1 MSEQENNKNSSEQ
14 EQEAPKELSSVE
26 QEALDQGWVP
36 KEEFNGEEHKWVDA
50 AEYLRRGELFR
61 KIETQSRELKTI
73 RLALNEMK
81 KLHADVREV
90 EYKRALDTLRKEKK
104 QALEE
109 GDADAVI
116 SVDEQIALIKEQQ
129 NNLKAEP
136 IIEEPSGAQH
146 PEFVAWT
153 NKNKWYVDN
162 APMKAFADTFG
173 QSLAR
178 QGVPPSEV
186 LRRVE
191 QEVKKEFPNRFRN
204 PNQDRKSAVE
214 APTGRSGS
222 KSGYQL
228 TSEER
233 SIMNT
238 LVRAGA
244 LTEEQYIKDLKKVK
258 GIE

>member
-1 MSEQENNKNSSEQ
+1 MSEQNQNLPQEGEQ
-14 EQEAPKELSSVE
+14 APKELSPVE
-26 QEALDQGWVP
+26 QEALEQGWVP
-36 KEEFNGEEHKWVDA
+36 KEEFTGDEHKWVDA
-50 AEYLRRGELFR
+50 AEFLRRGELFR
-61 KIETQSRELKTI
+61 KIELQSRELKDV
-73 RLALNEMK
+73 RKALNEMK

-104 QALEE
+104 QALED

-116 SVDEQIALIKEQQ
+116 SADEQMALIREHQRA
-129 NNLKAEP
+129 LATEVAV
-136 IIEEPSGAQH
+136 EEPSGAQH

-153 NKNKWYVDN
+153 NKNQWYIDN
-162 APMKAFADTFG
+162 APMRAFADTFG

-191 QEVKKEFPNRFRN
+191 AEVKKEFPNKFRN

-214 APTGRSGS
+214 APSGRSGG
-222 KSGYQL
+222 KAGFQL
-228 TSEER
+228 TAEER

-258 GIE
+258 GVE